1 MLWCPRRR
9 RGLWRHRILL
19 LWLRH
24 DAQTDDSC
32 DALGL
37 LHTRQAQSPLSKVR
51 ASPMRRTRSL
61 RSSWIGASLFPHMSV
76 FYTRAVVG
84 VVDNFENEVFFEIE
98 RRRFRVESRA
108 VQSRFPKIAPT
119 DFRLAN
125 QYHDPACTNS
135 SSFIRRFG
143 VHLCHDVILMIT
155 N

>member
-1 MLWCPRRR
+1 LLWRPGGR

-37 LHTRQAQSPLSKVR
+37 LHTRQAQSPLSKVG
-51 ASPMRRTRSL
+51 ASPMHRTRSL
-61 RSSWIGASLFPHMSV
+61 RSSWIGASLLPHMSV

-108 VQSRFPKIAPT
+108 VQSRFPKIAP
-119 DFRLAN
+119 N
-125 QYHDPACTNS
+125 G
-135 SSFIRRFG
+135 I
-143 VHLCHDVILMIT
+143 
-155 N
+155 